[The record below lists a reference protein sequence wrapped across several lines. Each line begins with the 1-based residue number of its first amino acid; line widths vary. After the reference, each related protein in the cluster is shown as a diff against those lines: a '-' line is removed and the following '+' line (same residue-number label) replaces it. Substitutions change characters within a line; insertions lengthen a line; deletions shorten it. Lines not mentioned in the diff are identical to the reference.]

1 MNTAHPVRT
10 SETIVVTG
18 RNRITVP
25 RSFVIFF
32 RVRVIFPVRIVIIL
46 LSHLPPSLPIP
57 RTLVMTIRMIVAEDH
72 EVTRR
77 AILAHLAGMPLEVTE
92 TVSGTETLEKVFQT
106 TPELLLLDIR
116 FPDIDGFEILKQLH
130 QAESSPRIAIVSTF
144 ESPTYV
150 ARSLVW
156 GAEDFLSKAMP
167 ARDFKAAL
175 ERFVAGQSPY
185 PTAVFSRT
193 RDLLMRRRD
202 RGTFRG
208 SSLTYREYQLL
219 RHVAMGLSNHE
230 ITLSLQISI
239 ETVKEHVQNILRK
252 TDASDRTQLAVWA
265 TRDGIV

>member
-1 MNTAHPVRT
+1 MA
-10 SETIVVTG
+10 
-18 RNRITVP
+18 
-25 RSFVIFF
+25 
-32 RVRVIFPVRIVIIL
+32 
-46 LSHLPPSLPIP
+46 
-57 RTLVMTIRMIVAEDH
+57 IRLIVAEDH

-77 AILAHLAGMPLEVTE
+77 AIMAHLEGIPLEVISE
-92 TVSGTETLEKVFQT
+92 TVSGAETLEKVLGMS
-106 TPELLLLDIR
+106 PELLLLDIR
-116 FPDIDGFEILKQLH
+116 FPDIDGFEVLKQLH
-130 QAESSPRIAIVSTF
+130 QADSSPRIAIVSTF
-144 ESPTYV
+144 ENPTYV
-150 ARSLVW
+150 ARSIVW

-185 PTAVFSRT
+185 PAAAFSRT

-202 RGTFRG
+202 RGTLHG

-219 RHVAMGLSNHE
+219 RHLALGLSNHE

-265 TRDGIV
+265 TREGIV